1 MYEEMLKE
9 NMELTNEVTE
19 LEQTNQT
26 LLKDKED
33 LSEQTKQPLTIS
45 RIDIEIE
52 DPESMRIDLL
62 MQDQLRSLIREEIN
76 HVIGEEVEL
85 VSRSDKLLIATI
97 ENKAFTLD
105 GMSYQFSV
113 RQIAFGSELRVV
125 VLRFR
130 KMILCMICFI
140 IHFKSLRLL

>member
-125 VLRFR
+125 VLHDSVR
-130 KMILCMICFI
+130 
-140 IHFKSLRLL
+140 